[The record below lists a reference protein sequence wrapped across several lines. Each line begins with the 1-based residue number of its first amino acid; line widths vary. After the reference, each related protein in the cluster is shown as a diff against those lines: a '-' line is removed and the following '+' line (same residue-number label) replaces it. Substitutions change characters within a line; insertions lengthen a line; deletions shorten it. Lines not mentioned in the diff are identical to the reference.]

1 MPGLLERNNQFAMG
15 EEEIA
20 AENRQQLLDV
30 LIRLLTD
37 TDLEV
42 GVVLSLWFVSF
53 DDPLPY
59 PGPEGGAEHNCSVHE
74 Q

>member
-1 MPGLLERNNQFAMG
+1 MPALLEKNNQFTVG

-42 GVVLSLWFVSF
+42 SAACTHS
-53 DDPLPY
+53 
-59 PGPEGGAEHNCSVHE
+59 A
-74 Q
+74 

>member
-1 MPGLLERNNQFAMG
+1 MPGLLEKNDQFTVG

-42 GVVLSLWFVSF
+42 RLLWFVCLMTLTYFRS
-53 DDPLPY
+53 
-59 PGPEGGAEHNCSVHE
+59 EEWARM
-74 Q
+74 